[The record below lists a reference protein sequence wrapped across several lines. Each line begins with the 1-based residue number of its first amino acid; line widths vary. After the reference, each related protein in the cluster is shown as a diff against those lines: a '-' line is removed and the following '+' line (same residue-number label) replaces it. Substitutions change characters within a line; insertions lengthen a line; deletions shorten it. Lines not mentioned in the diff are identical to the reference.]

1 MSTMQSNDNN
11 VELVK
16 KLVNKLSTE
25 RADEYNT
32 WMDVGSCLHSINSN
46 ELLPVWTYFSM
57 KSCKFLIGEC
67 EREWDKMDD
76 DGFDIS
82 SLKMWAEQD
91 DSMGYGMKIEK
102 PDPSFVGWFEE
113 GRLDKEEVSFLLNAL
128 DYGEFGMSEI
138 VHKLFKDTIRCV
150 SPRKYYYFDENKTI
164 WVSCDKVCLLYSTIF
179 SRVLDV
185 LNALVSITPSE
196 EHKSLIKR
204 KMDTIRSPKGM
215 SKIMSAA
222 GPLFDTPDFYNQLDC
237 FPYLLGVRNGVV
249 DLRNGT
255 LRSRLPQDMIYHVC
269 DVEYDPG
276 APTDLIESVVK
287 SLMADDLEMVDYIQK
302 LLGYAISGE
311 KKEEI
316 FVILAGT
323 GENDGKSILTEM
335 LRLILGSMYV
345 KKTNS
350 KNANVKSNRVVE
362 YKELIK
368 SGKIRFDV
376 VTKATDNDGTPIMN
390 ANLKPNLSNA
400 GFSITER
407 IVCIPFPVKFIELE
421 PGEKPSLYKRQRN
434 TDVIAML
441 RADLAGVF
449 NWLVQGS
456 VRWYASQ
463 DLRRSMPTKV
473 RNSSASL
480 FV

>member
-1 MSTMQSNDNN
+1 MIN
-11 VELVK
+11 V
-16 KLVNKLSTE
+16 
-25 RADEYNT
+25 
-32 WMDVGSCLHSINSN
+32 M
-46 ELLPVWTYFSM
+46 
-57 KSCKFLIGEC
+57 
-67 EREWDKMDD
+67 
-76 DGFDIS
+76 
-82 SLKMWAEQD
+82 
-91 DSMGYGMKIEK
+91 
-102 PDPSFVGWFEE
+102 
-113 GRLDKEEVSFLLNAL
+113 
-128 DYGEFGMSEI
+128 
-138 VHKLFKDTIRCV
+138 
-150 SPRKYYYFDENKTI
+150 ENKVKTTGGMGNI
-164 WVSCDKVCLLYSTIF
+164 MKTAEVHFL
-179 SRVLDV
+179 
-185 LNALVSITPSE
+185 
-196 EHKSLIKR
+196 
-204 KMDTIRSPKGM
+204 SPN
-215 SKIMSAA
+215 
-222 GPLFDTPDFYNQLDC
+222 FHNQLDC

-311 KKEEI
+311 KKEDI
-316 FVILAGT
+316 FVILTGT

-362 YKELIK
+362 YKELSK

-376 VTKATDNDGTPIMN
+376 VIKATDNDGIPIMN

-400 GFSITER
+400 GISITER

-434 TDVIAML
+434 TDVMAML

-456 VRWYASQ
+456 VRWYATQ
-463 DLRRSMPTKV
+463 DLRRSMPIKV